1 MSVLSNRLQLDG
13 EFTIEQVPEVRL
25 FVERLH
31 ASIPDDDVV
40 ARVSM
45 AAHELFENAVK
56 FTSDGV
62 ASLKVE
68 VARNPQRVVITTRN
82 RAHSDHLADLR
93 QMGARLREAT
103 DMMAFY
109 IDLMRT
115 APKARGGLGI
125 GRVAAEAEM
134 EVAIDVEDDIVTIRA
149 ELAAAA

>member
-1 MSVLSNRLQLDG
+1 MSMLANRFELDG
-13 EFTIEQVPEVRL
+13 EFTIEQVPDVRL

-31 ASIPDDDVV
+31 GTIPDLDVV

-56 FTSDGV
+56 FTSDGM

-68 VARNPQRVVITTRN
+68 VARDPQRVVITTRN
-82 RAHSDHLADLR
+82 RAHGDHLADLR
-93 QMGARLREAT
+93 QMGVRLREAT
-103 DMMAFY
+103 DMMALY
-109 IDLMRT
+109 IELMRS

-134 EVAIDVEDDIVTIRA
+134 DVAIDVDDDIVTIRA
-149 ELAAAA
+149 ELAATA